1 MKNFNKYIIA
11 ALLGGTTM
19 GFTSCSLD
27 AHNPSNEGADAVFV
41 TEKGMENPAHQM
53 Y

>member
-27 AHNPSNEGADAVFV
+27 EIGRAHV
-41 TEKGMENPAHQM
+41 
-53 Y
+53 

>member
-27 AHNPSNEGADAVFV
+27 EYNPSNEGADAVIV
-41 TEKGMENPAHQM
+41 TEKGMDNVVNQM
-53 Y
+53 N